1 MLWQFFIWLW
11 CKFCHLQEV
20 KVMKL
25 NHQILLKI
33 ISYWMS
39 AFAICLKNFHNNMKI
54 AIGDGFF
61 CLIEKNGSARQRT
74 ASPVLIELTT
84 SIAWQRDLHGSVENC
99 GAILVCLPFGR
110 TICSWFSP
118 LAWKNRGWF
127 GCYSKNCS
135 LACLPPTNH
144 ERSNSQRSVLVR
156 SRTLFYY
163 FAKICCVYRAWMSV
177 KLIEV
182 SQE

>member
-1 MLWQFFIWLW
+1 MCFFW
-11 CKFCHLQEV
+11 
-20 KVMKL
+20 
-25 NHQILLKI
+25 
-33 ISYWMS
+33 
-39 AFAICLKNFHNNMKI
+39 HNRK
-54 AIGDGFF
+54 
-61 CLIEKNGSARQRT
+61 KSGSARQQT

-144 ERSNSQRSVLVR
+144 ERSNSQRLVFVR
-156 SRTLFYY
+156 SRRTGPVFLFWKNM
-163 FAKICCVYRAWMSV
+163 FYRVSLVGCFYILKTGSDKVIYWFFKFSFLHS
-177 KLIEV
+177 KLWNQVPSLDHLVIQN
-182 SQE
+182 SGNFLCWKYR

>member
-1 MLWQFFIWLW
+1 MHQNPLFLQWHKYFLLYLLRQFFI
-11 CKFCHLQEV
+11 F
-20 KVMKL
+20 
-25 NHQILLKI
+25 LLKKSLI
-33 ISYWMS
+33 LST
-39 AFAICLKNFHNNMKI
+39 FALRLKKSPYQYEKLPLQI
-54 AIGDGFF
+54 DFF
-61 CLIEKNGSARQRT
+61 ATIEKNGSARQRT

-156 SRTLFYY
+156 SRTLFY
-163 FAKICCVYRAWMSV
+163 
-177 KLIEV
+177 
-182 SQE
+182 